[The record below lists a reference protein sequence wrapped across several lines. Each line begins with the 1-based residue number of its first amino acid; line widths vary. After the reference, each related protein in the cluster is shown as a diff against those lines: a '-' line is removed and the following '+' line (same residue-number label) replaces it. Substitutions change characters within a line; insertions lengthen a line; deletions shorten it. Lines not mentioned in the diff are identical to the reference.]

1 MVRLMPVFLGVVGA
15 YLVSVAFGLVNF
27 TPVGE
32 AAWVGLPF
40 TLEQTVLPL
49 LNHMDWDLL
58 LTAILIAVPIILAS
72 VMEHIGDIFALS
84 STSHRNFLA
93 EPGLHRTLCGD
104 GAATMVASLFGAP
117 ANTTYSQNTG
127 ALTLTRVFDP
137 LVVRGTAIMAIL
149 LSFCPKVS
157 AVIQVMPEAVLGG
170 VCLLLFGTISSVGIS
185 NLVENK
191 VNMSDIRNVAIVSMV
206 LTLAVGIKYGSDDQ
220 LVILGIPVSG
230 MAIATICGILL
241 NLCVIFFDKKKAKN
255 TPQPSS
261 QDTV

>member
-1 MVRLMPVFLGVVGA
+1 MPSRPQAIYDARPLDFPKITILSLQHLFAMFGTTI
-15 YLVSVAFGLVNF
+15 LVP
-27 TPVGE
+27 TM
-32 AAWVGLPF
+32 VGLPVAS
-40 TLEQTVLPL
+40 TLFFAGMGT
-49 LNHMDWDLL
+49 
-58 LTAILIAVPIILAS
+58 LIFHWITKGKVAS

-84 STSHRNFLA
+84 STSHRNFLS

-104 GAATMVASLFGAP
+104 GVATIVASLFGAP